1 MFQSFAL
8 DPMLAALVFPQFD
21 PIAVS
26 IFGFAVRWYALSYI
40 ASIILC
46 WFYVRHLA
54 RRHPGGPTVQQ
65 VDDIVLWITI
75 GIVLGGR
82 LGYVIFYKPGHFL
95 QNPGEIFSL
104 WQGGMS
110 FHGGFLGVILAMIL
124 FSRSRKLGFWT
135 LADRVACSIP
145 IGLFF
150 GRIANF
156 VNGELWGRTTD
167 VPWGMVFPGAGPLPR
182 HPSQLYEAL
191 LEGIVLFAFLWIVR
205 RKTGAMDRPGTMAG
219 WFCVGYAVTR
229 SVSELFRE
237 PDAHLGFLFAG
248 TTMGQLLCIPLL
260 IYGIYLLRTARRR
273 AAPSTP

>member
-1 MFQSFAL
+1 ML
-8 DPMLAALVFPQFD
+8 DPVFAAIMFPEFD
-21 PIAVS
+21 PIAVR

-124 FSRSRKLGFWT
+124 FARSRKLSFWT

-167 VPWGMVFPGAGPLPR
+167 VSWGMIFPGGGPLPR

-191 LEGIVLFAFLWIVR
+191 LEGIVLFAFLWVMR
-205 RKTGAMDRPGTMAG
+205 RSTDAIDRPRMLSG
-219 WFCVGYAVTR
+219 WFCIGYAVTR

-260 IYGIYLLRTARRR
+260 IYGLYLLRTAPKR
-273 AAPSTP
+273 AVPKAA